1 MIEHGSYRI
10 VGNNFQIG
18 SVIQQNNTLKK
29 QNSNLTT
36 WLAISLIVAGVA
48 VIYVVSKDLRNNEL
62 DDSENH

>member
-36 WLAISLIVAGVA
+36 WLAISLIVVGVA
-48 VIYVVSKDLRNNEL
+48 VIYVVSKDLRNNDL
-62 DDSENH
+62 DDSEDH